1 MAGIYIHIP
10 FCGSKCAYCDFYSR
24 PPGDE
29 ALIDAYVDAVIGEWN
44 IRRAELQAPV
54 ETIYIGGGTP
64 SLLGTG
70 RLAHLFDNLPWSDC
84 REITIEANPEQ
95 IDRDF
100 IARLLDTTPT
110 NRVSIGV
117 QSFNDD
123 ELRLVGRRHDSHR
136 AILAMEALAA
146 APLLSYSID
155 LIYGLP
161 LQDESDWERNLTTAL
176 QFAPPHISAYM
187 LSYEPRTRL
196 DAMRLAGKVTPADDE
211 TLCRMYGALCD
222 RLSHNG
228 YRHYEISNFA
238 LEGHR
243 ALHNS
248 NYWRGL
254 PYIGLGAGAHSC
266 TSPGVRRENLPDLRG
281 YIATGGLDAPHSIEH
296 ESTADRINDYIMV
309 ALRTSRGI
317 NAEEFKSR
325 FGAAEYK
332 ALLRR
337 AALEAASGAGLIM
350 ESDGSIAF
358 TEEGWLTSDAVI
370 AELFT
375 ES

>member
-44 IRRAELQAPV
+44 IRRAELQSPV

-70 RLAHLFDNLPWSDC
+70 RLARLFDNLPWSDC

-123 ELRLVGRRHDSHR
+123 ELRLVGRRHDSRR

-248 NYWRGL
+248 NYWRGR

-281 YIATGGLDAPHSIEH
+281 YIATRGLDAPHSIEH